1 MTAGPVGGMV
11 VVVVVV
17 VVVGRTVVVVVVELV
32 VDVVVD
38 GDVVVVGLTVVD
50 VDVEVGDG
58 TVVEVVVAGISGVHA
73 PSAPI
78 ATTDMPI
85 PSKRRIVPPTSRRTG
100 QTLELN
106 RVRAPSGAVRAEVIL
121 KNGAPACA
129 AVRSGGGR
137 DHLVLP

>member
-17 VVVGRTVVVVVVELV
+17 VVVGRTVVVVV
-32 VDVVVD
+32 VVVD

-85 PSKRRIVPPTSRRTG
+85 PSKRRIVPPTGRRTG